1 MTTINTIED
10 LIRLLDENP
19 EWAEALRFRLL
30 TRELIELPQTFAKF
44 AAVTNERLTRL
55 ETDVAELK
63 TDVAELKTDVAE
75 LKTDVG
81 HLKGW
86 ALESR
91 LHSRI
96 VPLISQ
102 KLGVRRAEIM
112 RSPAREIRPALRD
125 PVEDSVDGH
134 LIGYEEEQRVVAT
147 DFILKARRRGAV
159 SPVWVA
165 IEVSNKVRSDD
176 IARALET
183 SHILTKVFEEE
194 AIPVV
199 AGYVIAPPDQ
209 QQADESGVVYIEV
222 NEDWS

>member
-1 MTTINTIED
+1 MTGAELPAMTTINTIED

-19 EWAEALRFRLL
+19 EWVEALRVRLL

-44 AAVTNERLTRL
+44 AAATNERLTRL
-55 ETDVAELK
+55 E
-63 TDVAELKTDVAE
+63 
-75 LKTDVG
+75 TDVG

-112 RSPAREIRPALRD
+112 RSPVREEIRPALRD
-125 PVEDSVDGH
+125 PVEDSVDAH
-134 LIGYEEEQRVVAT
+134 IIGYEEEQRVAVT
-147 DFILKARRRGAV
+147 DFILKAIRRGTA

-165 IEVSNKVRSDD
+165 IEVSSKVRSDD
-176 IARALET
+176 IVRALET

-194 AIPVV
+194 AVPVV
-199 AGYVIAPPDQ
+199 AGYAIDPPDQ

-222 NEDWS
+222 NEDWG